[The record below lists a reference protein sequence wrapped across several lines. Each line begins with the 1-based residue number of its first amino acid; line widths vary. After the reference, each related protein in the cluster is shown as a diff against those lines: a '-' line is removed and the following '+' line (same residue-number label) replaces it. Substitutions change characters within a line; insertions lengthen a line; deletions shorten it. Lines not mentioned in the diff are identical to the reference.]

1 MELIGEQLIA
11 QTQDK
16 VWAALND
23 TEILRACITGCESI
37 EVVTDNEY
45 KVGLFAAV
53 GPLKAR
59 FTGKLTMLD
68 VMPPDSYALNFEGAG
83 GVAGFAK
90 GNAAIKLTPEGE
102 GTKLAY
108 VVKVTV
114 GGKLAQIGSRLIDG
128 VAKKMSDEF
137 FAAFNAKIANPAVQE
152 ASVASEAIVAPA
164 QSAESAAAGN
174 NAPIASSIAAL
185 AAAAESAQKAALMGS
200 ARPNT
205 AAPATTP
212 MLPWILFAAAVVI
225 GVLAYISK

>member
-1 MELIGEQLIA
+1 MELTGEQLIA
-11 QTQDK
+11 QPQDK

-37 EVVTDNEY
+37 DMVAEHEY

-59 FTGKLTMLD
+59 FTGKMTMLD

-90 GNAAIKLTPEGE
+90 GNAAIRLTPEGG
-102 GTKLAY
+102 GTRLSY

-137 FAAFNAKIANPAVQE
+137 FAAFEAKLGGAEAAASAPAIDPAV
-152 ASVASEAIVAPA
+152 AVASDDLPPAPA
-164 QSAESAAAGN
+164 
-174 NAPIASSIAAL
+174 
-185 AAAAESAQKAALMGS
+185 
-200 ARPNT
+200 
-205 AAPATTP
+205 AAPAVKTNAGAAQSTMQNPAAPNKAP
-212 MLPWILFAAAVVI
+212 MLPWILFAASVVI
-225 GVLAYISK
+225 GVVAYLTK